1 IVAAFMP
8 CERIIARIIV
18 LHMSAQ
24 FMHAG
29 AQSII
34 WVEKTVNACSQA
46 EQASIQACITD
57 MSIETMP
64 GIEAMSFDMASII
77 MESIS
82 RSFLI
87 RSAASAVMVR
97 TLLRPALRVTGWR
110 ARSGSIHT
118 RVTRSDQIAT
128 RTERGRTLV
137 GMPETT
143 SS

>member
-1 IVAAFMP
+1 MQSWHIAMHASSIDIIVAAFMP
-8 CERIIARIIV
+8 CDRIIARIIV

-34 WVEKTVNACSQA
+34 WVEHTVHACSQA

-64 GIEAMSFDMASII
+64 GIDAMSFDMASII

-82 RSFLI
+82 RSFLWW
-87 RSAASAVMVR
+87 SAARAACSER
-97 TLLRPALRVTGWR
+97 YSDGLVTSTGV
-110 ARSGSIHT
+110 A
-118 RVTRSDQIAT
+118 
-128 RTERGRTLV
+128 
-137 GMPETT
+137 
-143 SS
+143 